1 MEVDKDQPLFSIQ
14 TMQEVIADSVSNREF
29 QTVLLSLFAAVA
41 MTLAAIGIYGL
52 MSHAAA
58 QRTREIGIRMA
69 LGAQKRDTLRLVVT
83 QGMFLAL
90 LGVSIGVIGALALTR
105 FMASLLYG
113 VKPTDPMTFIGV
125 SLVLA
130 AVSLVAS
137 YVPARRATK
146 VDPMVALRYE

>member
-1 MEVDKDQPLFSIQ
+1 V
-14 TMQEVIADSVSNREF
+14 
-29 QTVLLSLFAAVA
+29 
-41 MTLAAIGIYGL
+41 
-52 MSHAAA
+52 MSHSAA

-69 LGAQKRDTLRLVVT
+69 LGAQKRDTLRLVVS

-105 FMASLLYG
+105 FMSSLLYG

-146 VDPMVALRYE
+146 LDPMVALRYE